1 MEEFT
6 MDRRRFPLATA
17 APAAPRPGGDID
29 VLISQPQRDAQRPA
43 GR

>member
-1 MEEFT
+1 
-6 MDRRRFPLATA
+6 MDRRRFPLATTV
-17 APAAPRPGGDID
+17 PAAPRPGANID

>member
-6 MDRRRFPLATA
+6 MDRRRFPLVMA
-17 APAAPRPGGDID
+17 APAAPRPGGNVD
-29 VLISQPQRDAQRPA
+29 VLISQPQREAQRPA